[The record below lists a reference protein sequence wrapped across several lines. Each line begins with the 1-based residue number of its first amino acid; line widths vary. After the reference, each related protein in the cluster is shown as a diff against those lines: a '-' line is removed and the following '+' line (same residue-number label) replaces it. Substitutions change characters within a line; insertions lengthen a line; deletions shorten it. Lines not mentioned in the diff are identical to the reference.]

1 MHVFPN
7 QNGELLL
14 IYLTTVPSLCQCLPL
29 ASHFSSVGEIAHKLI
44 GQFLSILP
52 QHKPAWSMKASLLA
66 EREITARCKSDFCIS
81 YN

>member
-1 MHVFPN
+1 MHVSPN

-44 GQFLSILP
+44 EEFCSILP
-52 QHKPAWSMKASLLA
+52 QHDGRACLVYESQPASRKGDYS
-66 EREITARCKSDFCIS
+66 SVQV
-81 YN
+81 